1 MRTGQSTSSN
11 IDINGEN
18 AFSFGCLFLCLVVCV
33 PFLLLSTYSSHQ
45 EPIVSIINAD
55 VNQGIT
61 LQEKTINVINGQVS
75 REDMQA
81 SEKLGIKLPILRVG
95 VLSNGITELFWGT
108 NLDPASCTT
117 LY

>member
-1 MRTGQSTSSN
+1 MRTRQSSSSN
-11 IDINGEN
+11 IHINGEN
-18 AFSFGCLFLCLVVCV
+18 AFSFGCLFLCLAVCV
-33 PFLLLSTYSSHQ
+33 CFLLLSTYSSHQ
-45 EPIVSIINAD
+45 ESIVSIINAD

-61 LQEKTINVINGQVS
+61 LQEKTINGQMS
-75 REDMQA
+75 RDDMQA
-81 SEKLGIKLPILRVG
+81 SDKLGSKLPILRVG

>member
-1 MRTGQSTSSN
+1 M
-11 IDINGEN
+11 
-18 AFSFGCLFLCLVVCV
+18 

-81 SEKLGIKLPILRVG
+81 SEKLGIKSGCQRKPGKMLKM
-95 VLSNGITELFWGT
+95 STEGGQQ
-108 NLDPASCTT
+108 N
-117 LY
+117 

>member
-1 MRTGQSTSSN
+1 MRTGQSSSSN
-11 IDINGEN
+11 IHINGEN

-61 LQEKTINVINGQVS
+61 LQEKTINGQMS
-75 REDMQA
+75 RDDMQA
-81 SEKLGIKLPILRVG
+81 SDKLGSKLPILRVG